1 LDGFPPSPVGECRK
15 RNPLAALSVGA
26 IHGER
31 KCGMKRKRVVGLV
44 AALALAVAGT
54 VPAVAAPGGGPGSN
68 NGCAGHQPPP
78 PPSGGCH
85 R

>member
-1 LDGFPPSPVGECRK
+1 
-15 RNPLAALSVGA
+15 
-26 IHGER
+26 
-31 KCGMKRKRVVGLV
+31 MKRKRVVGLV